1 MTPDDLTRTVD
12 SGKTGQALVTACINQ
27 LLLDGRIGRM
37 NGRLIANPEAR
48 H

>member
-1 MTPDDLTRTVD
+1 MTQDDLTRTVD
-12 SGKTGQALVTACINQ
+12 AGKAGAALVKVCINR